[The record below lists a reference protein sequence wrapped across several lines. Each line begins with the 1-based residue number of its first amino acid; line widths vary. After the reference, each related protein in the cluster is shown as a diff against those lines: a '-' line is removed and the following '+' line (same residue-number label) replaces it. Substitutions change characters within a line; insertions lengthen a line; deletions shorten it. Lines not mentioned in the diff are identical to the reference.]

1 MSFGSN
7 YVSAPYGAQTY
18 STVAAYAV
26 DGTNTIPSGA
36 TVVHGIYY
44 MWSDQGFTGKGW
56 MYEVGGGPTNM
67 YPDFKSNDDV
77 ATYVATNGNLDAVFY
92 NWSLN
97 YTIEGW
103 DAFYKTVGAD
113 SGCMDVDQA

>member
-1 MSFGSN
+1 
-7 YVSAPYGAQTY
+7 
-18 STVAAYAV
+18 
-26 DGTNTIPSGA
+26 
-36 TVVHGIYY
+36 
-44 MWSDQGFTGKGW
+44 
-56 MYEVGGGPTNM
+56 M